1 MAPLSFDAL
10 IDRFLPIPSKY
21 SLQSRSSA
29 LSPLEVNNYLHI
41 RTPAEPEQ
49 NAPVG
54 KGAYNPNDINNR
66 GIFALFA
73 LLAAGLVLTSIW
85 FFFWAKNGGFH
96 FKEGDWEEYKST
108 VLRRKGPNGTTLS
121 NATKSTELGG
131 GSVVAASE
139 VKEEEDAES
148 LFLKKGKR
156 ARKGRRKPRGNKN
169 NDDTD
174 VRAYRHEKPARV
186 GGLNKEPDGSY
197 NTEYTYTATAPS
209 EYSQPTNIPPPPMSE
224 YSEPAPIPDA
234 PSEYIP
240 DLAPS
245 EYTDLT
251 PVPPPVAKP
260 KRARRLF
267 EKTPK
272 LPKTPIRKTKKSNI
286 ETPSPA
292 SSSRPLFMP
301 GEESVASTPTRGPS
315 RASPRRHTPYRNSH
329 HHSSPSSSHHHQQEQ
344 PSNNG
349 YAASNNNYTEPL
361 DFESRYAPT
370 ESAGTENHTATTMTS
385 DDRGTKTYFHPIP
398 RLAGSGF
405 RRGGGRR
412 RDSLSDSEGDET
424 VGS

>member
-1 MAPLSFDAL
+1 MAPLPFDAL
-10 IDRFLPIPSKY
+10 IDRFIPISSPSP
-21 SLQSRSSA
+21 LQSRSSA
-29 LSPLEVNNYLHI
+29 LSPLEVNTYLHI
-41 RTPAEPEQ
+41 RTPAEPERKG
-49 NAPVG
+49 PVG
-54 KGAYNPNDINNR
+54 TGAYNPSDINNR

-139 VKEEEDAES
+139 IKEEGDAES

-156 ARKGRRKPRGNKN
+156 ARKGRKPRGNKN

-186 GGLNKEPDGSY
+186 GGLNKEPEGSY
-197 NTEYTYTATAPS
+197 HTDYTYTATAPS
-209 EYSQPTNIPPPPMSE
+209 EYSQPNNIPLPPMSE
-224 YSEPAPIPDA
+224 YSEPAPIPDD

-240 DLAPS
+240 NLAPS
-245 EYTDLT
+245 EYTE
-251 PVPPPVAKP
+251 PNPAPRPMAKP

-272 LPKTPIRKTKKSNI
+272 LPKTPTKKTNNSNI
-286 ETPSPA
+286 ETPSST
-292 SSSRPLFMP
+292 SSSRPLCM

-315 RASPRRHTPYRNSH
+315 RASPRKYTPYRSS
-329 HHSSPSSSHHHQQEQ
+329 HHSSHHQ
-344 PSNNG
+344 PSKNG
-349 YAASNNNYTEPL
+349 YAASNNYTEPL
-361 DFESRYAPT
+361 DFETRYTPT
-370 ESAGTENHTATTMTS
+370 ESAETEDHTTMMS

-424 VGS
+424 VRS

>member
-1 MAPLSFDAL
+1 MAPLPFDAL
-10 IDRFLPIPSKY
+10 IDRFLPIPSP
-21 SLQSRSSA
+21 SSIQSRSSA
-29 LSPLEVNNYLHI
+29 LSPLEVNNYLNI
-41 RTPAEPEQ
+41 RTPAEPERK
-49 NAPVG
+49 NPVG
-54 KGAYNPNDINNR
+54 KGTYNPNDINNR

-139 VKEEEDAES
+139 IKEEEDAES
-148 LFLKKGKR
+148 SFLKKGKR
-156 ARKGRRKPRGNKN
+156 ARKGRKPRGNKN

-197 NTEYTYTATAPS
+197 HSDYTYTATAPS
-209 EYSQPTNIPPPPMSE
+209 EYSHPTNIHPPPMSE
-224 YSEPAPIPDA
+224 YSEPAPIPDT

-272 LPKTPIRKTKKSNI
+272 LPKTPTKKTNKSNI

-292 SSSRPLFMP
+292 SSSRPLFTV
-301 GEESVASTPTRGPS
+301 EESIASTPTRGPS
-315 RASPRRHTPYRNSH
+315 RASPRKHTPYRNSH
-329 HHSSPSSSHHHQQEQ
+329 YSSSHHQNQQ
-344 PSNNG
+344 PPKNG
-349 YAASNNNYTEPL
+349 YAASNSNYTEPL
-361 DFESRYAPT
+361 DFETRYTPT
-370 ESAGTENHTATTMTS
+370 ESAETEDHASTMMS

-398 RLAGSGF
+398 RLARSGF

-424 VGS
+424 VRS